1 MNTTF
6 SIRHKKLIEQNKL
19 KLYLN
24 VNQKTK
30 ILYLLNDYNES
41 FYETTDT
48 NWNYTETTL
57 EKVYADLLRAYGFK
71 TLKSFVNDEFIEVKN
86 LDEFLIGTKPE
97 YVIDSIEF
105 FYKYITDSQRQN
117 SFTKDL
123 NQILKNEEIQL
134 RFIEGE
140 FFRLDSE
147 FAESDI
153 LFKTS
158 RLLKTESFDK
168 SLSDFLDARQRLS
181 QGDFSGSIISANN
194 ALESFLKKLLDKKNE
209 NQGVLK
215 KLLIKSKLIPDY
227 FNGFLDYF
235 EGLLQS
241 SFTIANKSSRHGQK
255 DLPTTINEVDE
266 PIASFCLNLVGTL
279 IIFITDRYIETKPK
293 IEKQKEN
300 LIKESPIDENDLP
313 F

>member
-1 MNTTF
+1 MKTAF
-6 SIRHKKLIEQNKL
+6 SLRHKKLIDQNKL
-19 KLYLN
+19 RLYLN

-30 ILYLLNDYNES
+30 LLYLLQDYSES
-41 FYETTDT
+41 FYETTET
-48 NWNYTETTL
+48 NFNYTETSL
-57 EKVYADLLRAYGFK
+57 EKVYTDLLKSYGFK
-71 TLKSFVNDEFIEVKN
+71 SLKSFVNDEFVDVQN
-86 LDEFLIGTKPE
+86 LEEFLIGTKPE

-105 FYKYITDSQRQN
+105 FYDYITDLKRQGV
-117 SFTKDL
+117 FTKDL
-123 NQILKNEEIQL
+123 NQILKNEEIPV

-140 FFRLDSE
+140 FFRVDSE

-158 RLLKTESFDK
+158 KLLKTESFDM

-181 QGDFSGSIISANN
+181 KGDYSGSIICANN

-209 NQGVLK
+209 NQGALK

-235 EGLLQS
+235 EGLLQA

-255 DLPTTINEVDE
+255 DLPSELNKVDE
-266 PIASFCLNLVGTL
+266 PIASFCLNLVGTM
-279 IIFITDRYIETKPK
+279 IIFITERHIE
-293 IEKQKEN
+293 INSKQIHPNEN
-300 LIKESPIDENDLP
+300 VKNEPNLDSDDLP

>member
-30 ILYLLNDYNES
+30 LLYLLQDYNEL
-41 FYETTDT
+41 FDETTDT
-48 NWNYTETTL
+48 NWDYTETTL
-57 EKVYADLLRAYGFK
+57 EKVYTDLLRAHGFK

-86 LDEFLIGTKPE
+86 LEDFLIGTKPE

-105 FYKYITDSQRQN
+105 FYKYITGQRQN

-123 NQILKNEEIQL
+123 NQILKNEEIQV

-153 LFKTS
+153 LFKAS
-158 RLLKTESFDK
+158 KLLKTESFDK

-181 QGDFSGSIISANN
+181 KGDYSGSIISANN

-209 NQGVLK
+209 NQGALK
-215 KLLIKSKLIPDY
+215 KLLIKSNLIPDY

-279 IIFITDRYIETKPK
+279 IIFVTDRYIETKPK

-300 LIKESPIDENDLP
+300 IVDESPINDDDLP